1 MCANPRERH
10 SGEPSARLVRIC
22 RFISHVSEMHRKP
35 NARIRATGLAL
46 SGVVTLGG
54 VILVCVFAVM
64 GFAKPL
70 PGGLGPCIPGS
81 CPAVDLE
88 PNNGPIQGRD
98 NGINMFVG
106 GNWTVS
112 GSAAEAEG
120 KLVTLGN
127 FDMNKTSGSS
137 IYNVGIVGVG
147 SRVPPDNGTDF
158 LTVGGD
164 LTVADGQALIAE
176 EGAVSG
182 VVRYAGT
189 LSGTVTPDPVKDG
202 SAAAP
207 YTALRPQLTDSSSC
221 YAFPDGRLRQATG
234 TAVNV
239 GFETLFTG
247 DGTSALQVFN
257 VDFDMVSVNGGDQGL
272 SFLGIPSGATVLVN
286 LTGTDRTIASFIG
299 NTAIPTGLRERLLW
313 NFPEATT
320 VTIRGSAQFQGSMLI
335 GNPASTTTVSVPGMN
350 GRFFTAGSLIHQSS
364 SGSEFH
370 RYPFDGDLPDC
381 GGTSP
386 SPSTSPST
394 SPSASPSTSPSMSPS
409 ASPSVSPSMSPS
421 ASPSTSPSTSPSA
434 SPSMSPSMSPS
445 VSPSVSPSMSPS
457 ASPSMSPST
466 SPSTSPSRSH
476 SASPSASP
484 SVSPSRSHSA
494 SPSASPSV
502 SPSRSH
508 SASPSA
514 SPSRSHSTSP
524 SASHS
529 AVPSGAHTKPH
540 GGGHNGHG
548 DGGHGDGGNG
558 GNGGGHGGGIGGSNG
573 SDQLAHSGMPGNVAI
588 LLAGSACAIGFG
600 LVLMFLYRAR
610 GRNRA

>member
-1 MCANPRERH
+1 MTVAGANPRERH
-10 SGEPSARLVRIC
+10 SGEPSARLIRIC

-158 LTVGGD
+158 LTVGGN
-164 LTVADGQALIAE
+164 LTVAEGQTLIAE

-272 SFLGIPSGATVLVN
+272 SFLGIPNGATVLVN

-370 RYPFDGDLPDC
+370 RYPFNGDLPDC

-386 SPSTSPST
+386 SPSTSPSASPSASPST
-394 SPSASPSTSPSMSPS
+394 SPSASPSTSPSASPSVSPSMSPS

-421 ASPSTSPSTSPSA
+421 ASPSVSPSA
-434 SPSMSPSMSPS
+434 SPSMSPS
-445 VSPSVSPSMSPS
+445 
-457 ASPSMSPST
+457 ASPST
-466 SPSTSPSRSH
+466 
-476 SASPSASP
+476 
-484 SVSPSRSHSA
+484 

-514 SPSRSHSTSP
+514 SPSRSHSASPSASPSRSHSASPSASPSVSPSASPSASPSRSSSASP

-540 GGGHNGHG
+540 GGGH
-548 DGGHGDGGNG
+548 GGHGDGGNG

-573 SDQLAHSGMPGNVAI
+573 SDQLAHSGMPGSVAF